1 MKKKYVVKENK
12 EFTNIINTCKYSK
25 DPNLVIYYK
34 DNNLEYDRYG
44 ISISTKFGNA
54 VERNLYKRRVRSI
67 IDTNKKNY
75 HIKRDYIIIIRKAC
89 KEGSY
94 SSIKESYNSLM
105 NKINS

>member
-1 MKKKYVVKENK
+1 MKKRYIVKENK
-12 EFTNIINTCKYSK
+12 QFNDIINTSKYSK

-34 DNNLEYDRYG
+34 DNNLEYDRFG

-54 VERNLYKRRVRSI
+54 VERNLYKRRLRSI
-67 IDTNKKNY
+67 IDTNKNNY
-75 HIKRDYIIIIRKAC
+75 QIKRDYIIIIRKAC

-94 SSIKESYNSLM
+94 SDIKESFNTLM